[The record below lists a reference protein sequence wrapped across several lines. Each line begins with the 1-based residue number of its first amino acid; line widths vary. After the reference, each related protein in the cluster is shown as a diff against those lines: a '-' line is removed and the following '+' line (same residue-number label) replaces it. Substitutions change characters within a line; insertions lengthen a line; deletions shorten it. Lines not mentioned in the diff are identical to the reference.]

1 MHKRA
6 GFIAMLGLTL
16 CAWPALADTTQGQRA
31 AAAELLHVLGIERNM
46 MAGATAMIDVQVRQN
61 PLLSPYRDVMLKWA
75 GSFMTWD
82 AVSGQLID
90 LYAQTFTEAELKEL
104 TAFYKTPTGQ
114 KALTELPGLMQK
126 GAAIGADLG
135 KAHTPELEKMI
146 RDRQEEIQK
155 SLEKPKV
162 ADPD

>member
-1 MHKRA
+1 
-6 GFIAMLGLTL
+6 
-16 CAWPALADTTQGQRA
+16 
-31 AAAELLHVLGIERNM
+31 
-46 MAGATAMIDVQVRQN
+46 
-61 PLLSPYRDVMLKWA
+61 MLKWA